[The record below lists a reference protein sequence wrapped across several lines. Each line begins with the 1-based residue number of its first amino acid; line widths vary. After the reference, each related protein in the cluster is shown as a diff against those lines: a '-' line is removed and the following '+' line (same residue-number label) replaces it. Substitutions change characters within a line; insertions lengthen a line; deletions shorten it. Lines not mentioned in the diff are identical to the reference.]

1 MYDFDVGLKG
11 FLCLRA
17 SELNQMQTE
26 IAAKKVRVY

>member
-1 MYDFDVGLKG
+1 MYDCDGGLKG

-26 IAAKKVRVY
+26 VSLQLRK